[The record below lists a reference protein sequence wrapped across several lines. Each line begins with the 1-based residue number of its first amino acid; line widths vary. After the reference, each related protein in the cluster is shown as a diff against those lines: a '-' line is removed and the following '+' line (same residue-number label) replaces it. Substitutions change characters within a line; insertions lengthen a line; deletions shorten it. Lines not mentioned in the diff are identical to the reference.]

1 MSNQLKTFY
10 CDAQIVST
18 VTLQTKAKD
27 EDEALD
33 NFQNEKYI
41 ALDPLKWVC
50 DPKAFLNIRTT
61 PKISPWDIRKSFRT
75 LENEMKGEGG
85 E

>member
-1 MSNQLKTFY
+1 MSDQLKTFY

-50 DPKAFLNIRTT
+50 DPKSFLNIRTT
-61 PKISPWDIRKSFRT
+61 QKVKPDDVYRSFRI
-75 LENEMKGEGG
+75 LEQEMKREGT

>member
-1 MSNQLKTFY
+1 MPDQFKNYY

-18 VTLQTKAKD
+18 VTLQTKARN

-33 NFQNEKYI
+33 NFQNDKYI
-41 ALDPLKWVC
+41 SLDPLKWVC

-61 PKISPWDIRKSFRT
+61 PKVDPEHIRESFKT
-75 LENEMKGEGG
+75 LEKEMEGEGG

>member
-1 MSNQLKTFY
+1 MPEDLKTFY

-61 PKISPWDIRKSFRT
+61 RKINPSDIRKSFRT

>member
-1 MSNQLKTFY
+1 MSEKLQTYY

-50 DPKAFLNIRTT
+50 DPKSFLNIRTT
-61 PKISPWDIRKSFRT
+61 PKVRPGDIHMSFRT
-75 LENEMKGEGG
+75 LEQEMKREGT

>member
-1 MSNQLKTFY
+1 MPEDLKTYY

-33 NFQNEKYI
+33 NFQKDLYI

-50 DPKAFLNIRTT
+50 DPKTFLNIRTT
-61 PKISPWDIRKSFRT
+61 PKVRPGDIRKSFRT

-85 E
+85 K